1 MDAVVRLENEIR
13 KAQVTRESVVVV
25 FFDIEKAYDMMWRE
39 GVFIKLHMLG
49 VGGRVFN
56 WVKDF
61 LSERVIR
68 VRIGSEVSGGYTVG
82 NGTPQGSVISPL
94 LYRVMIN
101 DVFSRVGGDVGRALF
116 ADDGAL
122 WKRGRDLAHVVGKV
136 QGAIDVVEWGHDW
149 GSRFS
154 VEKTQT
160 VFFTRKRDV
169 GGWKL
174 RMYARELERGGL
186 FGIWEW
192 SLTVS

>member
-101 DVFSRVGGDVGRALF
+101 D
-116 ADDGAL
+116 
-122 WKRGRDLAHVVGKV
+122 
-136 QGAIDVVEWGHDW
+136 
-149 GSRFS
+149 
-154 VEKTQT
+154 
-160 VFFTRKRDV
+160 
-169 GGWKL
+169 
-174 RMYARELERGGL
+174 
-186 FGIWEW
+186 
-192 SLTVS
+192 